1 MRVLPDNEN
10 RLIIADILDF
20 WFGDIG
26 AGFAVQAQA
35 KRWYGG
41 GAELDSE
48 ISERFGRWLI
58 TASEGK
64 LSSWN
69 ASAEGTLALIILL
82 DQFSRN
88 IHRGSARAFAAD
100 GIARQTLQAALSRGV
115 EAELTIVERSFLYM
129 PLEHSEAL
137 EDQNHCVALFEQLL
151 SDAPAAGKAHGQ
163 NCLDYA
169 IHHRDIIQRFGR
181 FPHRNQ
187 VLGRVPTPEEQAYL
201 DDGGARFG
209 Q

>member
-1 MRVLPDNEN
+1 MKVLSDDKNGAV
-10 RLIIADILDF
+10 IADILDF

-26 AGFAVQAQA
+26 GGFDVQPQT

-41 GAELDSE
+41 GAELDKD
-48 ISERFGRWLI
+48 ICDRFGSWLA
-58 TASEGK
+58 TAIDGK

-69 ASAEGTLALIILL
+69 ESAEGALALIILL

-100 GIARQTLQAALSRGV
+100 AMARETLQLLLNDGI
-115 EAELTIVERSFLYM
+115 EAELTIVQRSFLYM
-129 PLEHSEAL
+129 PLEHSESL
-137 EDQNHCVALFEQLL
+137 EDQNRSVALFEQLL
-151 SDAPAAGKAHGQ
+151 SDAPAAGKAHAQ
-163 NCLDYA
+163 NCLDFA
-169 IHHRDIIQRFGR
+169 VHHREIIQRFGR

-187 VLGRVPTPEEQAYL
+187 VLGRAPTPEEQSYL
-201 DDGGARFG
+201 DGGGARFG